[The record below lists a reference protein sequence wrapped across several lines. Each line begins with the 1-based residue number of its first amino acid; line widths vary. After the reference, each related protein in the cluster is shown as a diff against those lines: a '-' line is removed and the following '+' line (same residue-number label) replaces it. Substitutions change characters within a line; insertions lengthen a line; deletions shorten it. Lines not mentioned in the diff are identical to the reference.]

1 MNFKFMFIGLN
12 LESRVKLME
21 EIETTDLEIGGYTD
35 HISESERNSFLN
47 GNPTWFTILGVK
59 WENHYEDLEYLS
71 EKYHYMVVLYHQ
83 FEDGYSYKTVYDNGR
98 SILND
103 SDNKYNNG
111 GW

>member
-1 MNFKFMFIGLN
+1 MFIGLN

-59 WENHYEDLEYLS
+59 
-71 EKYHYMVVLYHQ
+71 
-83 FEDGYSYKTVYDNGR
+83 
-98 SILND
+98 
-103 SDNKYNNG
+103 
-111 GW
+111 

>member
-59 WENHYEDLEYLS
+59 WENHYED
-71 EKYHYMVVLYHQ
+71 
-83 FEDGYSYKTVYDNGR
+83 GYSYKTVYDNGR